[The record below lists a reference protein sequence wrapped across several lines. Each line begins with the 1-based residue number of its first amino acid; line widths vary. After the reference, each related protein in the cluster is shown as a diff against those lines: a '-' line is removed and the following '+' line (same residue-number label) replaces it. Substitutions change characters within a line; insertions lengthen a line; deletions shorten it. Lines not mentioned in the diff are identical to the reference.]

1 MFLKSTDAIS
11 KGFETSTKN
20 LIMFIPALA
29 PIVVHLFFLFLAYV
43 VLPVRYGGF
52 YPYLGG
58 IAGPNPFLVGGG
70 YFLAA
75 ILGFMASCMVV
86 DMANDNINGQPIDLN
101 KSLNAVIGRLGDLI
115 IAAIITAIFF
125 VTFFLIPVA
134 LFIITI
140 TIIEKTSAIE
150 STKKAIDFV
159 LNNLGE
165 VIVFIILVI
174 IVWLVFDVGFS
185 IIPFIG
191 PYLGSIISWLL
202 NVVLTVAAVHFYLSL
217 RPAPP
222 PPPPQEPES
231 TTE

>member
-1 MFLKSTDAIS
+1 MNKLQGTILPLKSTEAIS
-11 KGFETSTKN
+11 KGFDTATKN
-20 LIMFIPALA
+20 LVMFIPSLA

-43 VLPVRYGGF
+43 VFPVRYNYF
-52 YPYLGG
+52 SLLSS
-58 IAGPNPFLVGGG
+58 FLATGG

-75 ILGFMASCMVV
+75 LFGFVASCMVV
-86 DMANDNINGQPIDLN
+86 DMANDSINGQPIDLT
-101 KSLNAVIGRLGDLI
+101 KSINVVLGRLGDLI
-115 IAAIITAIFF
+115 IAAIITAVFF
-125 VTFFLIPVA
+125 ITFFLIPVA

-165 VIVFIILVI
+165 VIIFIILVI
-174 IVWLVFDVGFS
+174 IVWFVFDVGFS
-185 IIPFIG
+185 VIPFIG
-191 PYLGSIISWLL
+191 PFLGSIISWLL

-222 PPPPQEPES
+222 PQEPES